1 MNCSLC
7 RSFLNL
13 GVRDLEC
20 RRSRLQHLDS
30 FCLIAEHK
38 VIPSSYCSMIDLKI
52 TKPSSADALAKGSLR
67 QWHVILDFD
76 GTITTDDTIETLVQT
91 SISIKHP
98 SLSNSKLRETDEAKS
113 WEECKKSYV
122 LDLEEY
128 FKVLG
133 RSSAEPLGNL
143 NQSSIKAKEAF
154 MDRLRPVELAS
165 IERVGRSGVFREV
178 TSSQLRRRARE
189 LAMADQTPMQHS
201 NAVKDRKAG
210 EKEKILIRKGFR
222 EFIGQIET
230 RSLRSWGVVSVNW
243 SPEWIR
249 GALDA
254 ALDGERG
261 EKKRELE
268 RVDMVPVMSNEIN
281 TATGAIEGY
290 KLDIV
295 SFPPSLVANI
305 HYISKGHDRTEAQ
318 ELRNSRLYSHV
329 PTS

>member
-1 MNCSLC
+1 MI
-7 RSFLNL
+7 
-13 GVRDLEC
+13 EPK
-20 RRSRLQHLDS
+20 
-30 FCLIAEHK
+30 IA
-38 VIPSSYCSMIDLKI
+38 
-52 TKPSSADALAKGSLR
+52 KPSSADASANGSPR

-98 SLSNSKLRETDEAKS
+98 SLSSSKLRETHEAKS

-122 LDLEEY
+122 QDLEEY

-133 RSSAEPLGNL
+133 RSGAEPLGNL
-143 NQSSIKAKEAF
+143 NQNSIKAKEAF

-165 IERVGRSGVFREV
+165 IERVGRSEVFREV
-178 TSSQLRRRARE
+178 TPSQLRQRARE
-189 LAMADQTPMQHS
+189 LTMADQPPMQHS
-201 NAVKDRKAG
+201 NAIKDRKAG
-210 EKEKILIRKGFR
+210 EKEKILIRKRFR
-222 EFIGQIET
+222 EFIGEIET

-243 SPEWIR
+243 SREWIR

-254 ALDGERG
+254 ALDGEKG

-295 SFPPSLVANI
+295 SFLLVPL
-305 HYISKGHDRTEAQ
+305 RTSITSQKRTIELK
-318 ELRNSRLYSHV
+318 LRN
-329 PTS
+329 